1 MTDWLVC
8 AARGDI
14 VMRAAR
20 TALVVGTLLVV
31 INHGD
36 ALLAG
41 AIDIQGLF
49 RVLLNYFVPYAVST
63 VSSVG
68 ATRALSGDP

>member
-8 AARGDI
+8 AVHRDI
-14 VMRAAR
+14 VVRALK
-20 TALVVGTLLVV
+20 TALVVGTVLVF

-41 AIDIQGLF
+41 SPDRQTLF
-49 RVLLNYFVPYAVST
+49 RMLLNYFVPYAVST

-68 ATRALSGDP
+68 ATRALSGDT